1 MKKITNYLLVLLTV
15 LFMGTFASC
24 SEKED
29 DVTELTSEQ
38 ISQYTQD
45 IVGKWKV
52 NGTQEYWRFDSQGGG
67 SVGYGENWDEKET
80 EEGDEGTYKFQW
92 YFKPSGLYII
102 IKLQGEYGNP
112 DTDCPYTILSL
123 TSTTLTWKSND
134 GYQKTMTRQ

>member
-38 ISQYTQD
+38 ISQYTHD

-52 NGTQEYWRFDSQGGG
+52 NGAQEFWRFDS
-67 SVGYGENWDEKET
+67 SSYGENWDEGDGIY
-80 EEGDEGTYKFQW
+80 EGEDGTYKFKW

-102 IKLQGEYGNP
+102 IRIQGEYGNP

-123 TSTTLTWKSND
+123 TSTTLSWKSND

>member
-24 SEKED
+24 TETED
-29 DVTELTSEQ
+29 DVTGLTSEQ
-38 ISQYTQD
+38 IAQYSND

-52 NGTQEYWRFDSQGGG
+52 NGTQEYWRFES
-67 SVGYGENWDEKET
+67 SGYGENWDQGDGIY
-80 EEGDEGTYKFQW
+80 EGEDGTYKFKW
-92 YFKPSGLYII
+92 YIKPSGLYII
-102 IKLQGEYGNP
+102 IKIQGEYGNP

-123 TSTTLTWKSND
+123 TSTTLSWKSND